1 MNQNERG
8 VLYPFRLTGS
18 QLRRSAALM
27 QRRGQH
33 ADALVLLRRAACQD
47 DTPSAWQTLAD
58 SLRRTGNWEAAAH
71 VLCRVLALDAQQ
83 GGVWIDLAHCLHA
96 MGQQVQAMDCAY
108 HQLRDD
114 PWSAEGDAA
123 RLLLSGMHV
132 GEPADGTEP
141 RRTQLLIHRGVNA
154 WQHGDRPCGER
165 KLRRALHMTKEKQ
178 RLLSTASMLCLLTN
192 DLSGAMR
199 YLTRALRRRPD
210 DARTLISLSMLFGQ
224 MGKGR
229 VARGFLKRAGDFA
242 DTPAEAESFLTAA
255 WSQDAWDEMGAFL
268 DVQEKRWPYRT
279 ALLSARAT
287 LLAECGDEARA
298 TLLRR
303 DILAIN
309 PDDRVAATWL
319 AWRQHQPNAPFF
331 VPGTLPGP
339 ERKRQQEELQTLSEQ
354 LSDGEM
360 LQCGGRARQLLDWM
374 LESTDSAE
382 IHLGLSILER
392 MQPCLALTCLLKEL
406 LCRPSV
412 QTDVRQWAMC
422 RLTEWGETELIVLSG
437 GRFSM
442 VQCAQFSDLTKHR
455 PWRMFLP
462 MLLEETRR
470 YRQSPG
476 IAAFAADCWRHMSPS
491 QRMAAAGS
499 RRFVWC
505 KAMEILY
512 LCDRGEEAQAI
523 RVVQDAG
530 MSVRRISRVLR
541 QLMRCRE
548 NDTKQ

>member
-27 QRRGQH
+27 QRQGQH

-47 DTPSAWQTLAD
+47 DTPSAWQMLAD

-71 VLCRVLALDAQQ
+71 VLCRVLALDAEQ

-96 MGQQVQAMDCAY
+96 MGQHVQAMDCAY
-108 HQLRDD
+108 HQLRND

-123 RLLLSGMHV
+123 RMLLSELHD
-132 GEPADGTEP
+132 GEPADSTEP
-141 RRTQLLIHRGVNA
+141 RRTQLLIHRGVHA

-165 KLRRALHMTKEKQ
+165 RLRRALRMTKDKQ
-178 RLLSTASMLCLLTN
+178 RLLTTASMLCLLMG
-192 DLSGAMR
+192 DLSGAMC
-199 YLTRALRRRPD
+199 YLTSALRKKPD
-210 DARTLISLSMLFGQ
+210 DARTLISLSMLFNQ

-242 DTPAEAESFLTAA
+242 DTPAEAESFLMAA
-255 WSQDAWDEMGAFL
+255 WSQDAWEEMRAFL
-268 DVQEKRWPYRT
+268 DVQIQHWPYRT

-287 LLAECGDEARA
+287 LLAECGDEEQA

-303 DILAIN
+303 DILSIN

-319 AWRQHQPNAPFF
+319 AWRQQQPNAPFF

-339 ERKRQQEELQTLSEQ
+339 ERKRQQEELRTLSEQ
-354 LSDGEM
+354 LSDEAV

-374 LESTDSAE
+374 LESTDTAE

-392 MQPCLALTCLLKEL
+392 MQPCPALTCLLKEL
-406 LCRPSV
+406 LCRPGV
-412 QTDVRQWAMC
+412 QTEVRQWAMF

-462 MLLEETRR
+462 LLLEETRQ

-476 IAAFAADCWRHMSPS
+476 ITAFAADCWRRMSAS
-491 QRMAAAGS
+491 QRTEAAGGG
-499 RRFVWC
+499 RYAWC
-505 KAMEILY
+505 KAVEILY
-512 LCDRGEEAQAI
+512 LRDRGEDALAV
-523 RVVQDAG
+523 RAAQDAG
-530 MSVRRISRVLR
+530 LSVRRISRVLR
-541 QLMRCRE
+541 QLMRCRQS
-548 NDTKQ
+548 DMK